1 MRRGD
6 EALQGRELGS
16 LARKQMVAATDK
28 KAQKG
33 REART
38 DARVGH
44 GPEGGACIECIHC
57 TGWY

>member
-6 EALQGRELGS
+6 KALQGRELGS
-16 LARKQMVAATDK
+16 LARKQMVPATDD

-38 DARVGH
+38 GAHVSH
-44 GPEGGACIECIHC
+44 GPEGGACIDCIHSK
-57 TGWY
+57 G